1 MDEGSLYGRL
11 GPRIK
16 NSRRDGTTFNTF
28 LGEIILAFLCVAT
41 LAGQAATWRAL
52 CSEERPMT
60 VLFVVSHGQD
70 CENDDNPVE
79 DVCDDR
85 AICCRVLPAE

>member
-1 MDEGSLYGRL
+1 
-11 GPRIK
+11 
-16 NSRRDGTTFNTF
+16 
-28 LGEIILAFLCVAT
+28 
-41 LAGQAATWRAL
+41 
-52 CSEERPMT
+52 MT